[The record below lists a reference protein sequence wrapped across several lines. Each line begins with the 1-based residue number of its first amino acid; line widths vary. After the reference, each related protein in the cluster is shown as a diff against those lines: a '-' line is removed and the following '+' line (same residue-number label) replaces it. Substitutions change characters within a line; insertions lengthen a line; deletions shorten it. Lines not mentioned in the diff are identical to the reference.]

1 MDAYAKGQTMFVGI
15 DVSKDRLDVHIHPI
29 GEVLA
34 FNRDE
39 DGLGKLILHLTALPL
54 AVVAIEATGRYE
66 ATAVAALALARMPVV
81 VVNPK
86 QVHNYAKALG
96 FSAKTDLIDAAII
109 ARFAEAVKPPIR
121 SLPDA
126 QTIHLADL
134 LVRRRQIIQ
143 MIIAEK
149 NRTARLDKGKPLQK
163 SFARVIKVL
172 AEELARL
179 DGDIDK
185 AVQASPLFLA
195 KQDLMT
201 SVPGIGKVIA
211 RTVLADMPQLGS
223 LDRREAGA
231 LSGTVPWT
239 RQSGQWRGKSMIGG
253 GRTVSKTA
261 LFLAALSAQRY
272 NPDLKIFAQR
282 LRDRGIPKK
291 AVIIAVARKLITIL
305 NAIIRDNT
313 PWKSK
318 IA

>member
-1 MDAYAKGQTMFVGI
+1 MFVGI
-15 DVSKDRLDVHIHPI
+15 DVSKDRLDVHIHPS
-29 GEVLA
+29 GQVLA

-39 DGLGKLILHLTALPL
+39 DGLNKLTLHLKPLPL
-54 AVVAIEATGRYE
+54 AVVAIEATGGYE
-66 ATAVAALALARMPVV
+66 GTAVAALALAKLPVV

-86 QVHNYAKALG
+86 QVHSYAKALG
-96 FSAKTDLIDAAII
+96 FTAKTDIIDAAVI

-126 QTIHLADL
+126 ETIALADL

-143 MIIAEK
+143 MITAEK
-149 NRTARLDKGKPLQK
+149 NRVARLEKNKALHK
-163 SFARVIKVL
+163 SLARVIKAL
-172 AEELARL
+172 EEELARL
-179 DGDIDK
+179 DGDIDT
-185 AVQASPLFLA
+185 AVQDSPLFLA

-211 RTVLADMPQLGS
+211 RTVLADMPELGE

-239 RQSGQWRGKSMIGG
+239 RQSGQWKGKTMIGG
-253 GRTVSKTA
+253 GRTICKTA

-272 NPDLKIFAQR
+272 NPELKAFAQR
-282 LRDRGIPKK
+282 LRDKGKSKK
-291 AVIIAVARKLITIL
+291 AVLIAVARKLITIL
-305 NAIIRDNT
+305 NAIIRDKT